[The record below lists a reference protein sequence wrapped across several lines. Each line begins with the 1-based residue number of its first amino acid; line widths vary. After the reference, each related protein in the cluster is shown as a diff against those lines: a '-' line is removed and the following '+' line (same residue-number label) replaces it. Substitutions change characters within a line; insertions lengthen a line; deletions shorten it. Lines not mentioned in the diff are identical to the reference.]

1 MRSKRDYTMRLKDK
15 IIKKKLTVGII
26 GLGYVGLPLA
36 VRFASAGF
44 EITGIDINEERV
56 RKVNQGRSYVPDVR
70 EEEIEKF
77 VNQGRLRATVDYDT
91 LKDLDVLIIC
101 VPTPL
106 RKTKD
111 PDISYIVEAVRKIRK
126 YLRKGHIIVLES
138 TTYPGTT
145 RELVLPELES
155 SSLKVGKDFFLA
167 FSPERVDPGNSKYN
181 IKNTPKVVG
190 GITPECTEIVKTLYS
205 QAIDEVIPVSSSEV
219 AEMAKLLE
227 NTFRATNIAL
237 VNEMA
242 IMSGKL
248 GVDVWEVIDAA
259 STKPFGF
266 IPFYP
271 GPGSGGPCI
280 PIDPHYL
287 SWKLRTLNYNP
298 RFIQL
303 AEEIN
308 SSMPSYVVEKISQ
321 ALNNFKKSIHG
332 SRILI
337 LGVAYKKNVGDIRE
351 APALEVINVL
361 LDKGAKL
368 TYSDPYVSE
377 LKTTSKVL
385 HSRKLDT
392 QFLRKMDCVIIITD
406 HSSYNFEW
414 IVKNAKL
421 VIDTRNATKDIAD
434 STGKIVK
441 L

>member
-1 MRSKRDYTMRLKDK
+1 MMRLKDK
-15 IIKKKLTVGII
+15 IIKKKITVGII

-36 VRFASAGF
+36 VRFALAGF
-44 EITGIDINEERV
+44 DITGIDIDEGKV
-56 RKVNQGRSYVPDVR
+56 RKVNQGKSYVPDVR
-70 EEEIEKF
+70 QEE
-77 VNQGRLRATVDYDT
+77 VRNLVSQGKLRATNNYDT
-91 LKDLDVLIIC
+91 LGDLDVLIIC

-106 RKTKD
+106 RKSRD
-111 PDISYIVEAVRKIRK
+111 PDISYIVEAVRGIRK

-155 SSLKVGKDFFLA
+155 TGLKVGKDFFLA
-167 FSPERVDPGNSKYN
+167 FSPERVDPGNSRYN

-190 GITPECTEIVKTLYS
+190 GITSRCTEIVKTLYS
-205 QAIDEVIPVSSSEV
+205 QAIDKVIPVSSSEI

-242 IMSGKL
+242 IISGKL
-248 GVDVWEVIDAA
+248 GVDVWEVIYAA
-259 STKPFGF
+259 SSKPFGF
-266 IPFYP
+266 MTFYP
-271 GPGSGGPCI
+271 GPGLGGPCI

-287 SWKLRTLNYNP
+287 SWKLRVFNYNP

-308 SSMPSYVVEKISQ
+308 SNMPFYVVEKISHG
-321 ALNNFKKSIHG
+321 LNKFRKSING
-332 SRILI
+332 SKILI

-361 LDKGAKL
+361 LGKGADL
-368 TYSDPYVSE
+368 AYNDPYVPR
-377 LKTTSKVL
+377 LNIGDKVW
-385 HSRKLDT
+385 HSVQLQDN
-392 QFLRKMDCVIIITD
+392 LLNEMDCVVIITG
-406 HSSYNFEW
+406 HSLYDFEW

-421 VIDTRNATKDIAD
+421 VIDTRDATRGITD
-434 STGKIVK
+434 STGKIIK

>member
-1 MRSKRDYTMRLKDK
+1 M
-15 IIKKKLTVGII
+15 
-26 GLGYVGLPLA
+26 
-36 VRFASAGF
+36 
-44 EITGIDINEERV
+44 
-56 RKVNQGRSYVPDVR
+56 
-70 EEEIEKF
+70 
-77 VNQGRLRATVDYDT
+77 
-91 LKDLDVLIIC
+91 
-101 VPTPL
+101 
-106 RKTKD
+106 
-111 PDISYIVEAVRKIRK
+111 
-126 YLRKGHIIVLES
+126 ES
-138 TTYPGTT
+138 TG
-145 RELVLPELES
+145 
-155 SSLKVGKDFFLA
+155 LKVGKDFFLA
-167 FSPERVDPGNSKYN
+167 FSPERVDPGNSKDN

-190 GITPECTEIVKTLYS
+190 GITPECTEIVRLLYS

-266 IPFYP
+266 MSFYP

-308 SSMPSYVVEKISQ
+308 SSMPSYVVEQISQ
-321 ALNNFKKSIHG
+321 ALNKFRKSIHG

-337 LGVAYKKNVGDIRE
+337 LGVTYKKNVGDIRE
-351 APALEVINVL
+351 APALEVINLL
-361 LDKGAKL
+361 LDKGTKL
-368 TYSDPYVSE
+368 TYNDPYVAK
-377 LKTTSKVL
+377 LNIGGKVL
-385 HSRKLDT
+385 HSVQLQDN
-392 QFLRKMDCVIIITD
+392 LLNEMDCVVIITD
-406 HSSYNFEW
+406 HSAYDFEW

-421 VIDTRNATKDIAD
+421 IIDTRNATKEITD
-434 STGKIVK
+434 STGKVIK

>member
-1 MRSKRDYTMRLKDK
+1 MMRLKDK
-15 IIKKKLTVGII
+15 IIKKEITVGII

-36 VRFASAGF
+36 VRFALAGF
-44 EITGIDINEERV
+44 DITGIDIDEGKV
-56 RKVNQGRSYVPDVR
+56 RKVNQGKSYVPDVR
-70 EEEIEKF
+70 QEE
-77 VNQGRLRATVDYDT
+77 VRNLVSQGKLRATNNYDT
-91 LKDLDVLIIC
+91 LGDLDVLIIC

-106 RKTKD
+106 RKSRD
-111 PDISYIVEAVRKIRK
+111 PDISYIVEAVRGIRK

-155 SSLKVGKDFFLA
+155 TGLKVGKDFFLA
-167 FSPERVDPGNSKYN
+167 FSPERVDPGNSRYN

-190 GITPECTEIVKTLYS
+190 GITSRCTEIVKTLYS
-205 QAIDEVIPVSSSEV
+205 QAIDKVIPVSSSEI

-242 IMSGKL
+242 IISGKL
-248 GVDVWEVIDAA
+248 GVDVWEVIYAA
-259 STKPFGF
+259 SSKPFGF
-266 IPFYP
+266 MTFYP
-271 GPGSGGPCI
+271 GPGLGGPCI

-287 SWKLRTLNYNP
+287 SWKLRVFNYNP

-308 SSMPSYVVEKISQ
+308 SNMPFYVVEKISHG
-321 ALNNFKKSIHG
+321 LNKFRKSING
-332 SRILI
+332 SKILI

-361 LDKGAKL
+361 LGKGADL
-368 TYSDPYVSE
+368 AYNDPYVPR
-377 LKTTSKVL
+377 LNIGDKVW
-385 HSRKLDT
+385 HSVQLQDN
-392 QFLRKMDCVIIITD
+392 LLNEMDCVVIITG
-406 HSSYNFEW
+406 HSLYDFEW

-421 VIDTRNATKDIAD
+421 VIDTRNATRGITD
-434 STGKIVK
+434 STGKIIK

>member
-1 MRSKRDYTMRLKDK
+1 MMRLKDK
-15 IIKKKLTVGII
+15 IIKKKITVGII

-44 EITGIDINEERV
+44 QVTGIDIDEGRV
-56 RKVNQGRSYVPDVR
+56 REVNQGKSYIPDVKK
-70 EEEIEKF
+70 EEIKRLLS
-77 VNQGRLRATVDYDT
+77 QGKLRATTDYKT
-91 LKDLDVLIIC
+91 LKDLEVLIIC

-111 PDISYIVEAVRKIRK
+111 PDISYIVEVVREVRK
-126 YLRKGHIIVLES
+126 YLRKEHIVVLES

-155 SSLKVGKDFFLA
+155 SGLKVGKDFFLA

-190 GITPECTEIVKTLYS
+190 GVSPECTEIVELLYS

-242 IMSGKL
+242 IMSDKL

-266 IPFYP
+266 MPFYP

-280 PIDPHYL
+280 PIDPRYL

-308 SSMPSYVVEKISQ
+308 FSMASYVVEKIDQ
-321 ALNNFKKSIHG
+321 ALNKLEKSING

-351 APALEVINVL
+351 APALEVISGL
-361 LDKGAKL
+361 LDKGANL
-368 TYSDPYVSE
+368 AYHDPYVPR
-377 LKTTSKVL
+377 LNIGRKVL
-385 HSRKLDT
+385 KSV
-392 QFLRKMDCVIIITD
+392 QLRDNLLGEMDCVVIITD
-406 HSSYNFEW
+406 HSSYDFEW
-414 IVKNAKL
+414 VVKNAKL
-421 VIDTRNATKDIAD
+421 VIDTRNATRGIAD
-434 STGKIVK
+434 STGKIIK

>member
-1 MRSKRDYTMRLKDK
+1 MRLKDK
-15 IIKKKLTVGII
+15 IIKKKITMGII

-44 EITGIDINEERV
+44 DVTGIEINEGKV
-56 RKVNQGRSYVPDVR
+56 RKVNQGKSDVPDVR
-70 EEEIEKF
+70 EKEIQRL
-77 VNQGRLRATVDYDT
+77 VSQGKLRATTRYET

-111 PDISYIVEAVRKIRK
+111 PDISYIVQAVREIKK
-126 YLRKGHIIVLES
+126 YLREEHVIVLES

-155 SSLKVGKDFFLA
+155 SGLKVGKDFFLA
-167 FSPERVDPGNSKYN
+167 FSPERVDPGNSRYN

-190 GITPECTEIVKTLYS
+190 GITPECTEIVRLLYS
-205 QAIDEVIPVSSSEV
+205 QAIEEVIPVSSSEV

-242 IMSGKL
+242 IISDKL
-248 GVDVWEVIDAA
+248 GVNVWEIIDAA

-266 IPFYP
+266 MPFYP

-280 PIDPHYL
+280 PIDPRYL
-287 SWKLRTLNYNP
+287 SWKLRTLDYNP

-308 SSMPSYVVEKISQ
+308 LSMASYVVEKIGQ
-321 ALNNFKKSIHG
+321 ALNKLRKSING

-351 APALEVINVL
+351 APALEVISGL
-361 LDKGAKL
+361 LDKGANL
-368 TYSDPYVSE
+368 VYNDPYVPKLNIE
-377 LKTTSKVL
+377 GKVL
-385 HSRKLDT
+385 KSVSLKDNLLN
-392 QFLRKMDCVIIITD
+392 QMDCVVIITD
-406 HSSYNFEW
+406 HSFYDFEW

-421 VIDTRNATKDIAD
+421 VIDTRNATKNITD
-434 STGKIVK
+434 STGKIIK
-441 L
+441 I

>member
-1 MRSKRDYTMRLKDK
+1 MELKDK
-15 IIKKKLTVGII
+15 IRRKEVRIGII

-44 EITGIDINEERV
+44 DVTGIEINEEKV
-56 RKVNQGRSYVPDVR
+56 RKVNQGKSDVPDVR
-70 EEEIEKF
+70 EREIKRL
-77 VNQGRLRATVDYDT
+77 VSQGKLRATIDYDA
-91 LKDLDVLIIC
+91 LGNLDVIIIC

-106 RKTKD
+106 RKTRD
-111 PDISYIVEAVRKIRK
+111 PDISYIVQAVREIRK
-126 YLRKGHIIVLES
+126 YLREEHIVVLES

-145 RELVLPELES
+145 RELVLPQLKS
-155 SSLKVGKDFFLA
+155 SGLKVGKDFFLA
-167 FSPERVDPGNSKYN
+167 FSPERVDPGNSRYN

-190 GITPECTEIVKTLYS
+190 GITPECTEIVRLLYS
-205 QAIDEVIPVSSSEV
+205 QAIDEVIAVSSSEV

-242 IMSGKL
+242 IISDKL
-248 GVDVWEVIDAA
+248 GVDVWEIIDAA

-266 IPFYP
+266 MPFYP

-280 PIDPHYL
+280 PIDPRYL
-287 SWKLRTLNYNP
+287 SWKLRTLDYNP

-308 SSMPSYVVEKISQ
+308 LSMASYVVEKIGQ
-321 ALNNFKKSIHG
+321 ALNKLRKSING

-351 APALEVINVL
+351 APALEVISGL
-361 LDKGAKL
+361 LDKGANL
-368 TYSDPYVSE
+368 VYNDPYVPK
-377 LKTTSKVL
+377 LGIGDKVL
-385 HSRKLDT
+385 KSVQLQNNLLDE
-392 QFLRKMDCVIIITD
+392 LDCVVIITD
-406 HSSYNFEW
+406 HSLYDFEW
-414 IVKNAKL
+414 IVKSAKL
-421 VIDTRNATKDIAD
+421 VIDTRNATRDIKDC
-434 STGKIVK
+434 TGKITK

>member
-1 MRSKRDYTMRLKDK
+1 MRVKDK
-15 IIKKKLTVGII
+15 IIKKKITVGII

-44 EITGIDINEERV
+44 HVTGIDIDERKV
-56 RKVNQGRSYVPDVR
+56 KKVNQGKSYVPDVR
-70 EEEIEKF
+70 KAEIKRL
-77 VNQGRLRATVDYDT
+77 VSQGSLRATMDYQI
-91 LKDLDVLIIC
+91 LRDLDVLIIC

-111 PDISYIVEAVRKIRK
+111 PDISYIVEAVGEIRK
-126 YLRKGHIIVLES
+126 YLRKGHIVVLES

-145 RELVLPELES
+145 REMVLPELES
-155 SSLKVGKDFFLA
+155 SGLKVSKDFFLA

-190 GITPECTEIVKTLYS
+190 GVTPECTEIIELLYS

-242 IMSGKL
+242 IISDKL

-266 IPFYP
+266 MPFYP

-287 SWKLRTLNYNP
+287 SWKLRTLDYNP

-308 SSMPSYVVEKISQ
+308 LSMASYVVEKIGQ
-321 ALNNFKKSIHG
+321 ALNKLEKSING

-351 APALEVINVL
+351 APALEVINGL
-361 LDKGAKL
+361 LDKGADPA
-368 TYSDPYVSE
+368 YNDPYVPRLNIE
-377 LKTTSKVL
+377 GKTLKSVSLKDNL
-385 HSRKLDT
+385 LKEI
-392 QFLRKMDCVIIITD
+392 DCVVIITD
-406 HSSYNFEW
+406 HSAYDFEW

-421 VIDTRNATKDIAD
+421 VIDTRNATKGITNN
-434 STGKIVK
+434 TGKIIK

>member
-1 MRSKRDYTMRLKDK
+1 MRLKDK
-15 IIKKKLTVGII
+15 IIKKKVSVGII

-44 EITGIDINEERV
+44 DITGIDIDEGKV
-56 RKVNQGRSYVPDVR
+56 RKINQGKSYIPDVR
-70 EEEIEKF
+70 EEEIRNL
-77 VNQGRLRATVDYDT
+77 VSQGKLRATIDYDT
-91 LKDLDVLIIC
+91 LRDLDVLIIC

-111 PDISYIVEAVRKIRK
+111 PDISYIVQAVREIKK
-126 YLRKGHIIVLES
+126 YLREEHVVVLES

-145 RELVLPELES
+145 RELALPELKS
-155 SSLKVGKDFFLA
+155 TGLKVGKDFFLA
-167 FSPERVDPGNSKYN
+167 FSPERVDPGNSRYS

-190 GITPECTEIVKTLYS
+190 GITPECTEIVRLLYS
-205 QAIDEVIPVSSSEV
+205 QAIDEVIAVSSSEV
-219 AEMAKLLE
+219 AEMTKLLE

-242 IMSGKL
+242 IISDKL
-248 GVDVWEVIDAA
+248 GVDVWEIIDAA

-266 IPFYP
+266 MPFYP

-308 SSMPSYVVEKISQ
+308 SSMPAYVVEKISQ
-321 ALNNFKKSIHG
+321 ALNKLKKSIK
-332 SRILI
+332 SSKILI

-351 APALEVINVL
+351 APALEVINGL
-361 LDKGAKL
+361 LDKGANL
-368 TYSDPYVSE
+368 VYNDPYVPK
-377 LKTTSKVL
+377 LGIGDKVL
-385 HSRKLDT
+385 KSVQLQEKL
-392 QFLRKMDCVIIITD
+392 LNEMDCVVIITD
-406 HSSYNFEW
+406 HSLYDFEW
-414 IVKNAKL
+414 IVKNVKL
-421 VIDTRNATKDIAD
+421 VIDTRNATRDIID
-434 STGKIVK
+434 STGKIIK

>member
-1 MRSKRDYTMRLKDK
+1 MRLKDK
-15 IIKKKLTVGII
+15 IIKKKVSVGII

-36 VRFASAGF
+36 VRFASTGF
-44 EITGIDINEERV
+44 DVTGIDTDEGKV
-56 RKVNQGRSYVPDVR
+56 TKVNQGKSYIPDVR
-70 EEEIEKF
+70 EEEIRKL
-77 VNQGRLRATVDYDT
+77 VSQGKLRATIDYDA
-91 LKDLDVLIIC
+91 LADLDVIIIC

-111 PDISYIVEAVRKIRK
+111 PDISYIVKVVREIKK
-126 YLRKGHIIVLES
+126 YLRKGHIVVLES

-145 RELVLPELES
+145 RELVLAELES
-155 SSLKVGKDFFLA
+155 SGLKVGKDFFLA
-167 FSPERVDPGNSKYN
+167 FSPERVDPGNSRYN

-190 GITPECTEIVKTLYS
+190 GITSECTEIVKTLYS

-242 IMSGKL
+242 IISDKL

-266 IPFYP
+266 MPFYP
-271 GPGSGGPCI
+271 GPGPGGPCI
-280 PIDPHYL
+280 PIGPHYL
-287 SWKLRTLNYNP
+287 SWKLRTLNYDP

-303 AEEIN
+303 TEEIN

-321 ALNNFKKSIHG
+321 ALNKFRKSIHG

-337 LGVAYKKNVGDIRE
+337 LGVTYKKNVGDIRE
-351 APALEVINVL
+351 TPALEVINVL
-361 LDKGAKL
+361 LDKGAEPA
-368 TYSDPYVSE
+368 YNDPYVAK
-377 LKTTSKVL
+377 LNIGGKVL
-385 HSRKLDT
+385 HSVQLQDNLLKE
-392 QFLRKMDCVIIITD
+392 MDCVVIITD
-406 HSSYNFEW
+406 HSFYDFEW

-421 VIDTRNATKDIAD
+421 VVDTRNATRNITD
-434 STGKIVK
+434 STGKIIK

>member
-1 MRSKRDYTMRLKDK
+1 MMQLKDR
-15 IIKKKLTVGII
+15 IIEKNTTVGII

-44 EITGIDINEERV
+44 QVTGIDIDEGRV
-56 RKVNQGRSYVPDVR
+56 TKVNQGKSYVPDVR
-70 EEEIEKF
+70 KAEIKKL
-77 VNQGRLRATVDYDT
+77 VSQGSLRATMDYQI
-91 LKDLDVLIIC
+91 LRDLDALIVC

-111 PDISYIVEAVRKIRK
+111 PDISYIVEAVGEVRKH
-126 YLRKGHIIVLES
+126 LREGHIVVLES

-155 SSLKVGKDFFLA
+155 GGLKVGKDFFLA

-190 GITPECTEIVKTLYS
+190 GITPECTEIVDLLYS
-205 QAIDEVIPVSSSEV
+205 QAIDRVIPVASSEV

-242 IMSGKL
+242 IISDKL

-266 IPFYP
+266 MPFYP

-280 PIDPHYL
+280 PIDPRYL
-287 SWKLRTLNYNP
+287 SWKLRTLDYNP

-308 SSMPSYVVEKISQ
+308 LSMASYVVEKIGQ
-321 ALNNFKKSIHG
+321 ALDKQKKSING

-351 APALEVINVL
+351 APALQVISSL
-361 LDKGAKL
+361 LDKGADL
-368 TYSDPYVSE
+368 AYNDPYVPRLNIE
-377 LKTTSKVL
+377 GKTLKSVSLKDDL
-385 HSRKLDT
+385 LKEI
-392 QFLRKMDCVIIITD
+392 DCVVIITD
-406 HSSYNFEW
+406 HSVYDFEW
-414 IVKNAKL
+414 IVKNAEL
-421 VIDTRNATKDIAD
+421 VFDTRNATKGITDN
-434 STGKIVK
+434 TGRIIK

>member
-1 MRSKRDYTMRLKDK
+1 MRLKDK
-15 IIKKKLTVGII
+15 IIKKEITIGII

-44 EITGIDINEERV
+44 DVTGIDTDEGKV
-56 RKVNQGRSYVPDVR
+56 TKVNEGKSYIPDVKK
-70 EEEIEKF
+70 EEIKRL
-77 VNQGRLRATVDYDT
+77 VSQGKLRATIDYDA
-91 LKDLDVLIIC
+91 LGNLDVIIIC

-111 PDISYIVEAVRKIRK
+111 PDISYIVRAVREIGK
-126 YLRKGHIIVLES
+126 YLRKGHIVVLES

-155 SSLKVGKDFFLA
+155 SGLKVGKDFFLA
-167 FSPERVDPGNSKYN
+167 FSPERVDPGNSRYN

-248 GVDVWEVIDAA
+248 GVDVGEAIDAA

-266 IPFYP
+266 MPFYP

-308 SSMPSYVVEKISQ
+308 SSMPSYAVEKISQ
-321 ALNNFKKSIHG
+321 VLNKSRKSING

-351 APALEVINVL
+351 APALEVINLL
-361 LDKGAKL
+361 LDKGADL
-368 TYSDPYVSE
+368 AYNDPYVPRLNIE
-377 LKTTSKVL
+377 GKVL
-385 HSRKLDT
+385 KSVRLEDT
-392 QFLRKMDCVIIITD
+392 LLKEMDCVVIITD
-406 HSSYNFEW
+406 HSLYDFEW
-414 IVKNAKL
+414 IVRNANL
-421 VIDTRNATKDIAD
+421 IIDTRNATRDIKD
-434 STGKIVK
+434 SSGKITK

>member
-1 MRSKRDYTMRLKDK
+1 MMRLKDK
-15 IIKKKLTVGII
+15 IIKKKITVGII

-36 VRFASAGF
+36 VRFALAGF
-44 EITGIDINEERV
+44 DITGIDIDEGKV
-56 RKVNQGRSYVPDVR
+56 RTVNQGKSYVPDVR
-70 EEEIEKF
+70 QEE
-77 VNQGRLRATVDYDT
+77 VRNLVSQGKLRATNNYDT
-91 LKDLDVLIIC
+91 LGDLDVLIIC

-106 RKTKD
+106 RKSRD
-111 PDISYIVEAVRKIRK
+111 PDISYIVEAVRGIRK

-155 SSLKVGKDFFLA
+155 TGLKVGKDFFLA
-167 FSPERVDPGNSKYN
+167 FSPERVDPGNSRYN

-190 GITPECTEIVKTLYS
+190 GITSRCTEIVKTFYS
-205 QAIDEVIPVSSSEV
+205 QAIDKVIPVSSSEI

-242 IMSGKL
+242 IISGKL
-248 GVDVWEVIDAA
+248 GVDVWEVIYAA
-259 STKPFGF
+259 SSKPFGF
-266 IPFYP
+266 MTFYP
-271 GPGSGGPCI
+271 GPGLGGPCI

-287 SWKLRTLNYNP
+287 SWKLRIFNYNP

-308 SSMPSYVVEKISQ
+308 SNMPFYVVEKISHG
-321 ALNNFKKSIHG
+321 LNKFRKSING
-332 SRILI
+332 SKILI

-361 LDKGAKL
+361 LGKGADL
-368 TYSDPYVSE
+368 AYNDPYVPR
-377 LKTTSKVL
+377 LNIGDKVW
-385 HSRKLDT
+385 HSVQL
-392 QFLRKMDCVIIITD
+392 QGNLLNEMDCVVIITG
-406 HSSYNFEW
+406 HSLYDFEW

-421 VIDTRNATKDIAD
+421 VIDTRNATRGITD
-434 STGKIVK
+434 STGKIIK

>member
-1 MRSKRDYTMRLKDK
+1 MQLKDK
-15 IIKKKLTVGII
+15 IIKKEITVGII
-26 GLGYVGLPLA
+26 GLGYVGLPLT

-44 EITGIDINEERV
+44 DVTGIDTDEGKV
-56 RKVNQGRSYVPDVR
+56 TKVNQGKSYIPDVR
-70 EEEIEKF
+70 EEEIRKL
-77 VNQGRLRATVDYDT
+77 VSQGKLRATMDYEISR
-91 LKDLDVLIIC
+91 DLDVLIIC

-106 RKTKD
+106 RETKD
-111 PDISYIVEAVRKIRK
+111 PDISYIVETVREIRK

-167 FSPERVDPGNSKYN
+167 FSPERVDPGNSRYN

-205 QAIDEVIPVSSSEV
+205 QVIDEVIAVSSTEV

-227 NTFRATNIAL
+227 NIFRAINIGLA
-237 VNEMA
+237 NEMA
-242 IMSGKL
+242 IISDKL

-266 IPFYP
+266 MPFYP
-271 GPGSGGPCI
+271 GPGPGGPCI
-280 PIDPHYL
+280 PIGPHYL
-287 SWKLRTLNYNP
+287 SWKLRTLNYDP

-321 ALNNFKKSIHG
+321 ALNKFRKSIHG

-337 LGVAYKKNVGDIRE
+337 LGVTYKKNVGDIRE

-361 LDKGAKL
+361 LDKGAEPA
-368 TYSDPYVSE
+368 YNDPYVAK
-377 LKTTSKVL
+377 LNIGGKVL
-385 HSRKLDT
+385 RSVQLQENLLKE
-392 QFLRKMDCVIIITD
+392 MDCVVVITD
-406 HSSYNFEW
+406 HSLYDFEW

-421 VIDTRNATKDIAD
+421 VVDTRNATRNITDN
-434 STGKIVK
+434 TGKIIK

>member
-1 MRSKRDYTMRLKDK
+1 MMRLKDR
-15 IIKKKLTVGII
+15 IIKKKITVGII

-44 EITGIDINEERV
+44 QVTGIDIDEGRV
-56 RKVNQGRSYVPDVR
+56 REVNQGKSYIPDVKK
-70 EEEIEKF
+70 EEIKRLLS
-77 VNQGRLRATVDYDT
+77 QGKLRATTDYRT
-91 LKDLDVLIIC
+91 LKDLEVLIIC

-111 PDISYIVEAVRKIRK
+111 PDISYIVEVVREVRK
-126 YLRKGHIIVLES
+126 YLRKEHIVVLES

-155 SSLKVGKDFFLA
+155 SGLKVGKDFFLA
-167 FSPERVDPGNSKYN
+167 FSPERVDPGNSEYN

-190 GITPECTEIVKTLYS
+190 GVSPECTEIVELLYS

-242 IMSGKL
+242 IMSDKL

-266 IPFYP
+266 MPFYP

-280 PIDPHYL
+280 PIDPRYL

-308 SSMPSYVVEKISQ
+308 FSMASYVVEKIDQ
-321 ALNNFKKSIHG
+321 ALNKLEKSING

-351 APALEVINVL
+351 APALEVISGL
-361 LDKGAKL
+361 LDKGANL
-368 TYSDPYVSE
+368 AYHDPYVPR
-377 LKTTSKVL
+377 LNIGSKVL
-385 HSRKLDT
+385 KSVILKDNLLDE
-392 QFLRKMDCVIIITD
+392 MDCVVIITD
-406 HSSYNFEW
+406 HSAYDFEW
-414 IVKNAKL
+414 VVKNAKL
-421 VIDTRNATKDIAD
+421 VIDTRNATRGIAD
-434 STGKIVK
+434 STGKIIK

>member
-1 MRSKRDYTMRLKDK
+1 MGLKNK
-15 IIKKKLTVGII
+15 IIKHKITVGII

-44 EITGIDINEERV
+44 HVTGIDIDEEKV
-56 RKVNQGRSYVPDVR
+56 TEVNQGKSYIPDVKK
-70 EEEIEKF
+70 EEIKRF
-77 VNQGRLRATVDYDT
+77 TTQGKLRATMDYET
-91 LKDLDVLIIC
+91 LRDLDVLIIC

-106 RKTKD
+106 RKTRD
-111 PDISYIVEAVRKIRK
+111 PDISYIVEAVREIRK
-126 YLRKGHIIVLES
+126 YLRRGHIVVLES

-155 SSLKVGKDFFLA
+155 SGLKVGKDFFLA
-167 FSPERVDPGNSKYN
+167 FSPERVDPGNSRYN

-190 GITPECTEIVKTLYS
+190 GVTPECTEIVKTLYS

-242 IMSGKL
+242 IMSDKL

-266 IPFYP
+266 MPFYP
-271 GPGSGGPCI
+271 GPGSGGTCI

-287 SWKLRTLNYNP
+287 SWKLKTLNYNP

-303 AEEIN
+303 AEEVN
-308 SSMPSYVVEKISQ
+308 FSMASYVVGKISQ
-321 ALNNFKKSIHG
+321 ALNKLKKSING

-337 LGVAYKKNVGDIRE
+337 LGVAYKKNVGDVRE
-351 APALEVINVL
+351 APALEVINLL
-361 LDKGAKL
+361 LDKGANL
-368 TYSDPYVSE
+368 AYNDPYVPKLNIE
-377 LKTTSKVL
+377 DKVL
-385 HSRKLDT
+385 KSV
-392 QFLRKMDCVIIITD
+392 QLRDNLLEEMDCVVIITD
-406 HSSYNFEW
+406 HSLYDFEW
-414 IVKNAKL
+414 IVKNARL
-421 VIDTRNATKDIAD
+421 VIDTRNATRNMAD
-434 STGKIVK
+434 SSGKIIK

>member
-1 MRSKRDYTMRLKDK
+1 MRLKDK
-15 IIKKKLTVGII
+15 IIEKKATTGII

-44 EITGIDINEERV
+44 NITGIDIDGERV
-56 RKVNQGRSYVPDVR
+56 RKINQGKSYIPDVR
-70 EEEIEKF
+70 KEEIKRL
-77 VNQGRLRATVDYDT
+77 VSQGKLRATIDYDA
-91 LKDLDVLIIC
+91 LGNLDVLIIC

-111 PDISYIVEAVRKIRK
+111 PDISYIVKVVREIRK
-126 YLRKGHIIVLES
+126 RLRKGHIVVLES

-155 SSLKVGKDFFLA
+155 SGLKVGKDFFLA

-190 GITPECTEIVKTLYS
+190 GITPECTEIVKALYS

-242 IMSGKL
+242 IMSDKL
-248 GVDVWEVIDAA
+248 GVNVGEIIDAA

-266 IPFYP
+266 MPFYP

-308 SSMPSYVVEKISQ
+308 SSMPSYAVEKVNQ
-321 ALNNFKKSIHG
+321 ALNKSRKSIHG

-351 APALEVINVL
+351 APALEVINLL
-361 LDKGAKL
+361 LDKGADL
-368 TYSDPYVSE
+368 AYNDPYVPRLNIE
-377 LKTTSKVL
+377 GKVL
-385 HSRKLDT
+385 KSVRLKDT
-392 QFLRKMDCVIIITD
+392 LLNEMDCVVIITD
-406 HSSYNFEW
+406 HSLYDFEW
-414 IVKNAKL
+414 IVRNAKL
-421 VIDTRNATKDIAD
+421 VIDTRNVTRDIKDN
-434 STGKIVK
+434 SGKIIK

>member
-1 MRSKRDYTMRLKDK
+1 MRLKDK
-15 IIKKKLTVGII
+15 IIEKKATTGII

-44 EITGIDINEERV
+44 NITGIDIDGERV
-56 RKVNQGRSYVPDVR
+56 RKINQGKSYIPDVKK
-70 EEEIEKF
+70 EEIKRL
-77 VNQGRLRATVDYDT
+77 VSQGKLRATIDYDA
-91 LKDLDVLIIC
+91 LGNLDVLIIC

-111 PDISYIVEAVRKIRK
+111 PDISYIVKVVREIRK
-126 YLRKGHIIVLES
+126 RLRKGHIVVLES

-155 SSLKVGKDFFLA
+155 SGLKVGKDFFLA

-190 GITPECTEIVKTLYS
+190 GITPECTEIVKALYS

-242 IMSGKL
+242 IMSDKL
-248 GVDVWEVIDAA
+248 GVNVGEIIDAA

-266 IPFYP
+266 MPFYP

-308 SSMPSYVVEKISQ
+308 SSMPSYAVEKVNQ
-321 ALNNFKKSIHG
+321 ALNKSRKSIHG

-351 APALEVINVL
+351 APALEVINLL
-361 LDKGAKL
+361 LDKGADL
-368 TYSDPYVSE
+368 AYNDPYVPRLNIE
-377 LKTTSKVL
+377 GKVL
-385 HSRKLDT
+385 KSVRLKDT
-392 QFLRKMDCVIIITD
+392 LLNEMDCVVIITD
-406 HSSYNFEW
+406 HSLYDFEW
-414 IVKNAKL
+414 IVRNAKL
-421 VIDTRNATKDIAD
+421 VIDTRNVTRDIKDN
-434 STGKIVK
+434 SGKIIK

>member
-1 MRSKRDYTMRLKDK
+1 MRLKDK
-15 IIKKKLTVGII
+15 IIKKEITIGII

-44 EITGIDINEERV
+44 DVTGIDTDEGKV
-56 RKVNQGRSYVPDVR
+56 TKVNEGKSYIPDVKK
-70 EEEIEKF
+70 EEIKRL
-77 VNQGRLRATVDYDT
+77 VSQGKLRATIDYDA
-91 LKDLDVLIIC
+91 LGNLDVIIIC

-111 PDISYIVEAVRKIRK
+111 PDISYIVRAVREIGK
-126 YLRKGHIIVLES
+126 YLRKGHIVVLES

-155 SSLKVGKDFFLA
+155 SGLKVGKDFFLA
-167 FSPERVDPGNSKYN
+167 FSPERVDPGNSRYN

-248 GVDVWEVIDAA
+248 GVDVGEAIDAA

-266 IPFYP
+266 MPFYP

-308 SSMPSYVVEKISQ
+308 SSMPSYAVEKISQ
-321 ALNNFKKSIHG
+321 VLNKSRKSING

-351 APALEVINVL
+351 APALEVINLL
-361 LDKGAKL
+361 LDKGADL
-368 TYSDPYVSE
+368 AYNDPYVPRLNIE
-377 LKTTSKVL
+377 GKVL
-385 HSRKLDT
+385 KSVRLEDT
-392 QFLRKMDCVIIITD
+392 LLKEMDCVVIITD
-406 HSSYNFEW
+406 HSLYDFEW

-421 VIDTRNATKDIAD
+421 VIDTRNATRDITE
-434 STGKIVK
+434 STGKIIK